1 MASLSNNQHPNMTS
15 RQILPSLFMI
25 HDTLSRDFE
34 RQSSGNIFRKC
45 FCHGSNSAGSA
56 LAVRG
61 KLSYTKVSF
70 IITETVAKVKLQK
83 HLLFSSLAV
92 ADLLVAILVMPLGAV
107 KEVGIEIS
115 NIKIF
120 EISNLKRCNHDICDI
135 ETR

>member
-1 MASLSNNQHPNMTS
+1 
-15 RQILPSLFMI
+15 MI

-34 RQSSGNIFRKC
+34 RQSSGTIFRKC

-56 LAVRG
+56 LAVSG

-70 IITETVAKVKLQK
+70 IVITETVAKVKLQK

-107 KEVGIEIS
+107 KEVKSKYFGNS
-115 NIKIF
+115 F
-120 EISNLKRCNHDICDI
+120 EISIF
-135 ETR
+135 

>member
-34 RQSSGNIFRKC
+34 RQSSGTIFRKC

-70 IITETVAKVKLQK
+70 IVITETVAKVKLQK

-107 KEVGIEIS
+107 KEVKSKYFGNS
-115 NIKIF
+115 F
-120 EISNLKRCNHDICDI
+120 EISIFFK
-135 ETR
+135 

>member
-1 MASLSNNQHPNMTS
+1 MTS

-34 RQSSGNIFRKC
+34 RQSSGTIFRKC

-70 IITETVAKVKLQK
+70 IVITETVAKVKK

-107 KEVGIEIS
+107 KEVKSKYFG
-115 NIKIF
+115 NCF
-120 EISNLKRCNHDICDI
+120 EISISLNKNRSHMFRSRYLISNLL
-135 ETR
+135 